1 MEHLFVAHD
10 SYRIDFVQ
18 KLLIPP
24 SPHKNVQ
31 SYSDNPFVKLSKN
44 VVIFLLHFPLKKT
57 PSPHFGQIPKESVFF
72 THVLIPSSSVAK
84 IRELYPEEDGKYMGY
99 KRKKND

>member
-10 SYRIDFVQ
+10 SYRIDSVR
-18 KLLIPP
+18 KLDPP

-31 SYSDNPFVKLSKN
+31 SYSDNPFVKFSKN
-44 VVIFLLHFPLKKT
+44 VVIYLLHFPLKKL
-57 PSPHFGQIPKESVFF
+57 PHLILEKFQKNQFF
-72 THVLIPSSSVAK
+72 SLMFLSVAK
-84 IRELYPEEDGKYMGY
+84 IRELCPEEGGKYMGY